1 MAMQKR
7 RLGNTGIEVS
17 EIAFGCVEIGMPYG
31 IGVEGPKDM
40 LSEKEAVELLNLAVD
55 SGINFFDTA
64 RMYGNSEDII
74 GKAFKSRRHEVVLAT
89 KCVHLLDAQG
99 KLPSKGKIK
108 EIIEQSLFDSL
119 RTLQTDYV
127 DLFMLHQATPEI
139 LDNEEIL
146 TTFAKLKKKG
156 LFRATG
162 VSTYTTEVSKKTI
175 DSGLWNMIQL
185 PFNLMDQRQGVL
197 FKEAEEKG
205 VGIVVR
211 SVLLK
216 GLLSDRGVNLHP
228 ALSKVEKHIANY
240 KRLLEGC
247 NYDLSSLATKFA
259 LSFPEVSAVLIGID
273 KKEYLEQALKTVD
286 GTYLG
291 EEKLKTIR
299 EMAYPDPEFIDLP
312 YWDKMNWLR

>member
-31 IGVEGPKDM
+31 IGVEGPEDM

-89 KCVHLLDAQG
+89 KCVHLLDGQG
-99 KLPSKGKIK
+99 KLPPNGKLK
-108 EIIEQSLFDSL
+108 EIIEQSLLESL
-119 RTLQTDYV
+119 RNLQTDYV

-139 LDNEEIL
+139 LNNEEIL

-162 VSTYTTEVSKKTI
+162 VSTYTTEVSKKSI
-175 DSGLWNMIQL
+175 DSGFWNMIQL
-185 PFNLMDQRQGVL
+185 PFNLMDQRQGEL

-228 ALSKVEKHIANY
+228 ALNKVEKHIANY

-247 NYDLSSLATKFA
+247 NYDLPALATKFA

-291 EEKLKTIR
+291 EEKLKAIR